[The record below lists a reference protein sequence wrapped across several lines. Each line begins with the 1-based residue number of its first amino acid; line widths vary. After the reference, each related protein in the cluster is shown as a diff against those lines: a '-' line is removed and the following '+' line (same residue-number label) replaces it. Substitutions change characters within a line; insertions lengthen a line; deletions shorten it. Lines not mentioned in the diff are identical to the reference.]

1 MISYQLMFPGV
12 RSSLVFSDLG
22 LKPPASGFQSY
33 SYSSLKEY
41 IHPYSTDIKTS
52 RLMVKRFS
60 TVRDTQRGSQNY
72 MEKRRGRREIE
83 ATRRRRGGIKRGESK
98 LASKQFPITITKSI
112 RNIYEVC
119 FKNRV
124 FFFET

>member
-1 MISYQLMFPGV
+1 MNSPQLMVPGV

-52 RLMVKRFS
+52 RLMVYGWRS
-60 TVRDTQRGSQNY
+60 LEATVSIRLKT
-72 MEKRRGRREIE
+72 RGRR
-83 ATRRRRGGIKRGESK
+83 
-98 LASKQFPITITKSI
+98 L
-112 RNIYEVC
+112 
-119 FKNRV
+119 KNK
-124 FFFET
+124 T